1 MSQTVIVLKEDCVLA
16 AVGKEGKKPMISR
29 VKKIP
34 LQGQDDAFER
44 WHQALLWLKRE
55 WNIDQVRLILPAG
68 MCSARVLTVPS
79 GSGKQFS
86 RLAKREVAE
95 RFRNEI
101 ADYTVIY
108 EEKKAQADL
117 CAGGVEQETLER
129 FVEMCQKLEISV
141 KSVTVPMEGY
151 LSVLRQMD
159 SYWKQTAIFLFFEE
173 GSMTSLLCQNGRY
186 LYSSRSR
193 LFSEAGTLDFGTEI
207 VRSISGILQFYS
219 GTKREQPITNVYYA
233 GCPESDFEVSNEGIE
248 ALKLHVFPMEPD
260 LQSAMPGREAD
271 VDWLDCIG
279 ALMRRNKKEKRID
292 LLSANEAWNKKE
304 GKSQGIVKHLLWP
317 ALMLALCLLAAGVVG
332 VMNLLVSRSIHGKER
347 WLERSEIQ
355 EKYAYVQALDAEL
368 LRLRGALTSVEQMEQ
383 NLMTYPEF
391 SSRVL
396 QQIQAVGGGQMR
408 LLVTDFDAAS
418 GVLIFDASNREIIDV
433 PSYILQLQ
441 ETGLF
446 EAVNYT
452 GYALEEEWYTLSL
465 SCVMKG
471 NHAAQTEMLGGT
483 Q

>member
-1 MSQTVIVLKEDCVLA
+1 MSQTVIVLKEDCILA

-29 VKKIP
+29 VKKVQ
-34 LQGQDDAFER
+34 LQGQGDLFER
-44 WHQALLWLKRE
+44 WQQALLWLKRE
-55 WNIDQVRLILPAG
+55 WNVDQVRLVLPAG

-86 RLAKREVAE
+86 KLAKREVAE

-101 ADYTVIY
+101 ADYTLIY
-108 EEKKAQADL
+108 EEKKGQADL
-117 CAGGVEQETLER
+117 CAGGAEQETLER
-129 FVEMCQKLEISV
+129 FVEMCRKFEISV

-151 LSVLRQMD
+151 LNVLRRMD

-173 GSMTSLLCQNGRY
+173 SSMTSVLCQNGRY

-248 ALKLHVFPMEPD
+248 ALNLHVFPMEPD
-260 LQSAMPGREAD
+260 LQSSMPGLEAD

-279 ALMRRNKKEKRID
+279 ALMRGSKKEKRMN
-292 LLSANEAWNKKE
+292 LLLASEEWNKKE
-304 GKSQGIVKHLLWP
+304 GKSQGIVKHILWP
-317 ALMLALCLLAAGVVG
+317 SLLLLTCLLAFGVVS
-332 VMNLLVSRSIHGKER
+332 VLNLMVNRSIRAKEQ
-347 WLERSEIQ
+347 WLESSQIQ
-355 EKYAYVQALDAEL
+355 EKYAHFQELDAEL
-368 LRLRGALTSVEQMEQ
+368 SRAYGAIASVEQMEQ
-383 NLMTYPEF
+383 NLVTYPEF
-391 SSRVL
+391 SSRVM
-396 QQIQAVGGGQMR
+396 QRIQAVGGGQMR
-408 LLVTDFDAAS
+408 LFVSDFDAAS
-418 GVLIFDASNREIIDV
+418 GVLIFDASSKEIIDV

-446 EAVNYT
+446 DTVNYT
-452 GYALEEEWYTLSL
+452 GYVLEEDWYTLSL

-471 NHAAQTEMLGGT
+471 SHTAQTELLGGM